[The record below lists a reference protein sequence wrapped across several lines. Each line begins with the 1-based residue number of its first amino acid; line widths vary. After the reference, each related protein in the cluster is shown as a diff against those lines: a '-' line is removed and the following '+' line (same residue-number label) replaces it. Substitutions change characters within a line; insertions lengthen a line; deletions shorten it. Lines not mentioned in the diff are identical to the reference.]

1 MLIGSRKFHIS
12 GLFIQYTDK
21 CRSNPLFMNDAADYQ
36 DVYGSYGPT
45 NKVRLASIAKA
56 YDPTG
61 FMFRQGG
68 WSF

>member
-1 MLIGSRKFHIS
+1 
-12 GLFIQYTDK
+12 
-21 CRSNPLFMNDAADYQ
+21 MNDAADYQ

-45 NKVRLASIAKA
+45 NKARLASIAKA